1 MDKKKI
7 CFIVAIPGTA
17 QSFLMDHIRALS
29 KEYDV
34 FLVANSERPEPMKD
48 LPLAGYHIAPIERG
62 ISIINDIKGVFDLR
76 RYFKEMRFDAVHSVT
91 PKAGLLTAL
100 AGFLAKVPVRI
111 HIFTGQVWANKK
123 GFSRWLLK
131 LIDKIIAKLDTHIL
145 VDGEG
150 QRQYLIQNG
159 VVTEGKSVVLGKG
172 SISGVNLTRF
182 SPSKAV
188 RDDIRAELKISDDK
202 TVFIFLGRLNH
213 DKGMFELL
221 PAFDWLAKENKGVY
235 LLLVGRDEE
244 NISEHFSEYEH
255 IVPGE
260 NFCYYGPTNEPQ
272 RLLQAG
278 DVFVLPTYR
287 EGFGSSVIEASAMG
301 LPVICSDAYGVMDA
315 MVDNVTG
322 LRCKVGDVVSLY
334 DAMNSFID
342 NPDLIKKF
350 GAAGRERVLIDFDGA
365 KMSGLWVRFYADALC
380 RKEPF

>member
-1 MDKKKI
+1 MKKKI
-7 CFIVAIPGTA
+7 CFVVAIPGTA
-17 QSFLMDHIRALS
+17 QTFLSDHIKALA

-34 FLVANSERPEPMKD
+34 FLVANSEKPEVLKC
-48 LPLAGYHIAPIERG
+48 LPLTGYHVATIERG
-62 ISIINDIKGVFDLR
+62 ISIINDIKGVFALR
-76 RYFKEMRFDAVHSVT
+76 RYFKDMHFDAVHSVT

-100 AGFLAKVPVRI
+100 AGYLARIPVRV

-131 LIDKIIAKLDTHIL
+131 LMDKIIARLNTHIL

-159 VVTEGKSVVLGKG
+159 VISRNKSRVLGRG
-172 SISGVNLTRF
+172 SICGVNLSRF
-182 SPSKAV
+182 SPSKEV
-188 RDDIRAELKISDDK
+188 RDGIRAELNISEGAI
-202 TVFIFLGRLNH
+202 VFVFLGRLNH

-221 PAFDWLAKENKGVY
+221 PAFNRLTKENKDVY

-244 NISEHFSEYEH
+244 NVSDHFSDYEY

-278 DVFVLPTYR
+278 DIFVLPTYR
-287 EGFGSSVIEASAMG
+287 EGFGSSVIEASALG

-322 LRCKVGDVVSLY
+322 LRCKVGDVDSLY
-334 DAMNSFID
+334 RAMLSYIQ
-342 NPDLIKKF
+342 NPDLIRKL
-350 GAAGRERVLIDFDGA
+350 GHAGRERVERDFDGA
-365 KMSGLWVRFYADALC
+365 QITQLWVDFYKGVLPT
-380 RKEPF
+380 EEN